1 VERLD
6 GPNGLQMERG
16 GTPDGPPVVFVH
28 GVMDRGAAF
37 LRTTRLLPETDWWL
51 YDRRGYG
58 RSIDAG
64 PADFVGHIGDLVAVL
79 EVVGE
84 ASGRRPVVV
93 GHSLGGALV
102 LIAAHRRP
110 DLVAAVATFEAPLSW
125 KPWWRVRQPLLDPV
139 DPDPELEA
147 ERFLRLMLGD
157 ERWEALPAAARQKR
171 LREAPAYVAEVTTVR
186 DFEGFVAAEI
196 EVPVV
201 LAHGTSEHAA
211 QPSRVADEL
220 LVDLPRGH
228 RVVVDGA
235 PHAGHLTHPAAIA
248 DLVRTALAEAAATE
262 PDGRLAS

>member
-1 VERLD
+1 VERLV

-37 LRTTRLLPETDWWL
+37 LRTTRLLPDTDWWV

-58 RSIDAG
+58 RSLDAG
-64 PADFVGHIGDLVAVL
+64 TTDFEGHIGDVVAVL
-79 EVVGE
+79 EVVVE
-84 ASGRRPVVV
+84 ISGRRPVLL

-102 LIAAHRRP
+102 LIAASRRP
-110 DLVAAVATFEAPLSW
+110 DLVAAVVTFEAPLSW
-125 KPWWRVRQPLLDPV
+125 KPWWVVRQPLLDPV

-157 ERWEALPAAARQKR
+157 ERWERLPLAAREKR
-171 LREAPAYVAEVTTVR
+171 LLEGPAYVAEVTSVR
-186 DFEGFVAAEI
+186 DFEGLVAAEI

-220 LVDLPRGH
+220 LVDLPRGQ

-235 PHAGHLTHPAAIA
+235 PHAGHLTHPAALA
-248 DLVRTALAEAAATE
+248 DVVRLALTEAAAFGS
-262 PDGRLAS
+262 DGRLAS